1 MLKVSD
7 LNVFYGG
14 IHALQGVSLEV
25 EKGQIVSVIGANGAG
40 KSSLM
45 NAISSTIKYKGG
57 IEFCGQ
63 PLGAKAHKVVK
74 AGISHVPEGRLIFA
88 NLTTYDNLRMGAYL
102 RRDIKGIAEDLERVY
117 TIFPRLKERA
127 KQPAGTLSGGEQQ
140 MLAMGRGLMSNPTLL
155 LLDEPSLGLAPLL
168 INTIFEVILE
178 IQEIG
183 KTILLVEQ
191 NAFKALAIAD
201 RAYVLNQGRVSKSGD
216 AAVIMADP
224 AIREAYLG
232 KAK

>member
-1 MLKVSD
+1 MLKVND

-14 IHALQGVSLEV
+14 IHALKGVSIEV
-25 EKGQIVSVIGANGAG
+25 EKGQIVSVIGSNGAG

-45 NAISSTIKYKGG
+45 NAISSTIKYKGN
-57 IEFCGQ
+57 IEFCGK
-63 PLGAKAHKVVK
+63 PLTTKAHKVVE

-102 RRDIKGIAEDLERVY
+102 RKDSKGIADDMERVY

-127 KQPAGTLSGGEQQ
+127 RQPAGTLSGGEQQ
-140 MLAMGRGLMSNPTLL
+140 MLAMGRGLMSNPMLL

-168 INTIFEVILE
+168 INTIFKTILE
-178 IQEIG
+178 IQKMG
-183 KTILLVEQ
+183 TTILLVEQ
-191 NAFKALAIAD
+191 NAFKALSIAD
-201 RAYVLNQGRVSKSGD
+201 KAYVLNQGSVSMSGD
-216 AAVIMADP
+216 AATIMADP

-232 KAK
+232 KTK